1 MGTSWTELAFT
12 ALGRIDDGLASAD
25 ASDPRISATG
35 PVEGDTG
42 VAILADVL
50 QRVLTPRATADGDRR
65 PRFRGPR
72 LGDVTLPA
80 VVEANCEWVS
90 AVREAWLARTAGVR
104 REGGPRRRGRA
115 AIPGLSRRP
124 SPSPKRWPH
133 HHRAGPPQPFGL
145 LMNWV
150 EWPDERPGSRST
162 SFTFFFSICL
172 FDHQL
177 LAPTDQARLRDPDRA
192 LRAQSLD
199 HSADL
204 RASLRHPHTSIQ
216 AHAPALLPRTGGTL
230 PAAHPD
236 RLRALA
242 LHAG

>member
-90 AVREAWLARTAGVR
+90 AVREVWAGSDSR
-104 REGGPRRRGRA
+104 CSTRRRA
-115 AIPGLSRRP
+115 AT
-124 SPSPKRWPH
+124 
-133 HHRAGPPQPFGL
+133 
-145 LMNWV
+145 
-150 EWPDERPGSRST
+150 E
-162 SFTFFFSICL
+162 
-172 FDHQL
+172 
-177 LAPTDQARLRDPDRA
+177 
-192 LRAQSLD
+192 
-199 HSADL
+199 
-204 RASLRHPHTSIQ
+204 RASRN
-216 AHAPALLPRTGGTL
+216 PRTQPPAESLAQAMAASSSGGSS
-230 PAAHPD
+230 PAVRPAHELG
-236 RLRALA
+236 RV
-242 LHAG
+242 AG